1 MIQRF
6 ITGLSIGAAV
16 TGVCYAL
23 ATATAVHI
31 AGSVAPESVRSGR
44 MDSSGAAKPGDPR
57 WKAIRNWTA
66 GERAARAS

>member
-1 MIQRF
+1 VIQRF

-23 ATATAVHI
+23 ATATAMHL
-31 AGSVAPESVRSGR
+31 AGSVASESVRSGR

-57 WKAIRNWTA
+57 WKAIRDWTA
-66 GERAARAS
+66 AGRAARAS

>member
-31 AGSVAPESVRSGR
+31 AGSLATESVRSGR
-44 MDSSGAAKPGDPR
+44 MDSSSAAKPGDPR
-57 WKAIRNWTA
+57 WKAIKDWSAA
-66 GERAARAS
+66 GRAARAS